1 VEIGLVGLPNV
12 GKSTLFNALARASAD
27 ASNYPYCTIE
37 PNVAVVEVPDDRLD
51 RLGDLLKPGKL
62 THPLLRFVDIAG
74 LARGASKGEG
84 LGNMFLSHI
93 RDVDAVAHVVR
104 CFRDPGVVHVEGEV
118 DPVRDIEIV
127 ETELFLADLEVVDRR
142 LEKLAKVARSGDAK
156 ARKEHD
162 FLEKVRACLDEG
174 RRFDAGAVDDPDLL
188 HELRELRLLSS
199 KPSLFVANVGEDV
212 ASEASRECLARIE
225 KHAAERGAAVIPVSA
240 KLESEFA
247 ELAPEEA
254 EPLLKEFNFD
264 RCALDRFVIACY
276 GLLRVVTFFTIKGE
290 ETKGWTVSRGTD
302 VRQAAGRIHT
312 DMYNKFVCAEVV
324 AFDELMSSG
333 GMRAARENGL
343 ARTEGREYIVRDGDV
358 ILIKFG
364 K

>member
-1 VEIGLVGLPNV
+1 MEIGLVGLPNV

-37 PNVAVVEVPDDRLD
+37 PNVAVVEVPDERLD
-51 RLGDLLKPGKL
+51 RLGGLLKPEKL

-93 RDVDAVAHVVR
+93 RDVDAIAHVIR
-104 CFRDPGVVHVEGEV
+104 CFRDPSVVHVEGDV

-142 LEKLAKVARSGDAK
+142 LEKLAKVAKSGDAQ
-156 ARKEHD
+156 ARKEYD
-162 FLEKVRACLDEG
+162 FLKGVRAGLDQG
-174 RRFDAGAVDDPDLL
+174 RVFDAGGVDDPDLL
-188 HELRELRLLSS
+188 RELKDLRLLTS

-212 ASEASRECLARIE
+212 GSDLTRGCVARIE
-225 KHAAERGAAVIPVSA
+225 ELAGERGAAVMPVSA
-240 KLESEFA
+240 KLEAEFA

-254 EPLLKEFNFD
+254 EPLLKEFEFD
-264 RCALDRFVIACY
+264 QCALDRFVKACY

-333 GMRAARENGL
+333 SMRAARENGL
-343 ARTEGREYIVRDGDV
+343 ARTEGKEYIVRDGDV